1 MLRRMPKNKKILI
14 LALSVG
20 LRGIHYN
27 KHYPKVGSSG
37 KNEWSTN
44 FLRPA
49 VLENEQFLGISGG
62 NNRNTDCA
70 SSIMHEFQKFVFFP
84 IFYDISLL
92 LSRCPKNFGKKSFIV
107 PTLIIYHCYRQIYN
121 NIYLFRDWISL
132 LYFVYYI
139 L

>member
-62 NNRNTDCA
+62 NNRNTGCA

-84 IFYDISLL
+84 IFYDISQL

-107 PTLIIYHCYRQIYN
+107 PFLHYLHFSYLP
-121 NIYLFRDWISL
+121 NI
-132 LYFVYYI
+132 
-139 L
+139 